1 MRQLRLLEGLA
12 DFHVAEIIIE
22 VGAVLEQAQSIFT
35 VLILLGS
42 DLETVLG
49 VAHCRGDQL
58 SPWQLAELLMRLPQ
72 AHHRTRHASGAG
84 TDQAQVLDDLA
95 LFIQVHVAAGSLGR
109 HFAVVEEVGFAVH
122 VQGHETAAAD
132 VAGFG
137 VGHGQGE
144 GGGDSGVDRVTAFL
158 ENFGGHLCTILIGCG
173 HRATFQRHSVS
184 R

>member
-49 VAHCRGDQL
+49 VAHGRGDQL